1 MDDIEKKR
9 EYIYNLIHNNKDDKV
24 NDTILYFIKTND
36 ISYSENKNGYFINLM
51 TIDDEH
57 VNYLYN
63 LVIRLEKSDNKLIDD
78 INIINNFNNIS
89 EEDKDEDYE
98 IEEEKEDYEE
108 LLLTENEKKLIEY
121 TKMI

>member
-9 EYIYNLIHNNKDDKV
+9 KYIYNLIHNNKGDKV

-51 TIDDEH
+51 TIDNEL

-63 LVIRLEKSDNKLIDD
+63 LVIRLEKSDNKFIDD

-89 EEDKDEDYE
+89 EEDKDYE
-98 IEEEKEDYEE
+98 IEEDKEDYEE

>member
-9 EYIYNLIHNNKDDKV
+9 KYIYNLIHNNKDDKV

-51 TIDDEH
+51 TIDNER

-63 LVIRLEKSDNKLIDD
+63 LVIRLEKSDNKFIDD

-89 EEDKDEDYE
+89 EEDKDYE
-98 IEEEKEDYEE
+98 IEEDKEDYEE

>member
-9 EYIYNLIHNNKDDKV
+9 KYIYNLIHNNKDDKV

-51 TIDDEH
+51 TIDNEH

-63 LVIRLEKSDNKLIDD
+63 LVIRLEKSDNKFIDD

>member
-9 EYIYNLIHNNKDDKV
+9 KYIYNLIHNNKDDKV